1 MTELRSIEKQ
11 ANVST
16 AEVSLHGPF
25 DQIATDHANGNN
37 NTVPTK
43 EWPSEPRPL
52 VKVDPTNLLLNTILD
67 GFLFEAPILLIIKA
81 GMVIHA
87 AKRDVGKSGLASDP
101 VSSWTTNLIQFNTQV
116 CSNLLGSGK
125 NS

>member
-1 MTELRSIEKQ
+1 MTELRDIEKQ

-16 AEVSLHGPF
+16 AEVNLHGSF
-25 DQIATDHANGNN
+25 DRIVTDRANENN

-43 EWPSEPRPL
+43 EWPSEPQPL
-52 VKVDPTNLLLNTILD
+52 VKVDPTTFLLNTILD

-87 AKRDVGKSGLASDP
+87 AKHDAGKSGLASDP

-116 CSNLLGSGK
+116 CSNLLGFGK